1 MGLPQRLDGVELQG
15 AIPASHHGS
24 GRAWASQA
32 AAASARAMARRVLG
46 LLRPMPHL
54 VVFRSP
60 FLLAL
65 LAPVLLAAALIPATA
80 QAADD
85 SLD

>member
-1 MGLPQRLDGVELQG
+1 
-15 AIPASHHGS
+15 
-24 GRAWASQA
+24 
-32 AAASARAMARRVLG
+32 MARRVLG